1 MVALRHRYLRY
12 AFAGALLL
20 MSLLSGCRRE
30 SYIPTLVEEQAS
42 LTAAAAPQPG
52 RGSGAQADSPAEIST
67 PLMPPTPT
75 PTREPPASTAT
86 TYIVRSGDTLLR
98 IAAAYGTTTESLMAL
113 NGLANADQLAIGQV
127 LKVTMEAAFT
137 GPGDALIPDSELVY
151 GPGYADFDVA
161 AELAGTTGYINQYSE
176 VVNGREMSGA
186 EIVELVARQY
196 SVGPRVLL
204 VLLEMRGGW
213 LTNAVPSEAEQLYPL
228 GYQAGIY
235 WDGLYLQLCRA
246 ANSLNAGFY
255 GWRLDDLWL
264 VQTLDGTFIE
274 YSADL
279 NAGTAGVQKMLAD
292 TSPDH
297 DTWLSD
303 MDTFALL
310 YREFF
315 GDPFAF
321 AVEPLIPP
329 YVGNPELVLP
339 WAEGETWY
347 YTGGPHPGWGT
358 LGAYAAVDF
367 VTQERS
373 IGCAVSQQWVTAVEG
388 GPIVMSDDGMVLQ
401 DLDGDGFLGSGWVV
415 LYMHIAGQGRVETG
429 DVVQVGDPIGHPSCE
444 GGVSDASHLHLARRL
459 NGVWI
464 AADDLNWPM
473 SLSGWVPVS
482 GSAAYE
488 GTIVRGDV
496 ERTACLCWEE
506 FNAVAH

>member
-1 MVALRHRYLRY
+1 MRC
-12 AFAGALLL
+12 AFVGALLIL
-20 MSLLSGCRRE
+20 SSLSACRRE
-30 SYIPTLVEEQAS
+30 THIPTLVEEQAA
-42 LTAAAAPQPG
+42 LTATAAPQPG
-52 RGSGAQADSPAEIST
+52 RGSGAEADSPAAIST
-67 PLMPPTPT
+67 PLMAPTPT
-75 PTREPPASTAT
+75 PTREPPESTAT
-86 TYIVRSGDTLLR
+86 TYTVRAGDNLLR
-98 IAAAYGTTTESLMAL
+98 IALAYGTTAESLMAL
-113 NGLANADQLAIGQV
+113 NGLENADQLAIGQV

-137 GPGDALIPDSELVY
+137 GPGDTLIPDSELVY

-161 AELAGTTGYINQYSE
+161 AELAAYTGYINHYSE
-176 VVNGREMSGA
+176 VVSGQEMSGA
-186 EIVELVARQY
+186 EIVDLVARQY

-213 LTNAVPSEAEQLYPL
+213 LMNAVPSQAEQLYPL

-235 WDGLYLQLCRA
+235 WDGLYLQLCQA
-246 ANSLNAGFY
+246 ANSLNGGFY
-255 GWRLDDLWL
+255 DWWLDDQWL

-279 NAGTAGVQKMLAD
+279 NAGSAGVQKMLAD
-292 TSPDH
+292 TSLSH
-297 DTWLSD
+297 DTWLAD
-303 MDTFALL
+303 IDNFTAL
-310 YREFF
+310 YRELF
-315 GDPFAF
+315 GDPFVF

-329 YVGNPELVLP
+329 HVDTPKLVLP

-373 IGCAVSQQWVTAVEG
+373 IGCAVSQQWVTAVAG
-388 GPIVMSDDGMVLQ
+388 GQIVMSEDGMVLQ

-415 LYMHIAGQGRVETG
+415 LYMHIAGQGRVQAG
-429 DVVQVGDPIGHPSCE
+429 DVVEVGDPIGNPSCE

-464 AADDLNWPM
+464 AADDVNWPM
-473 SLSGWVPVS
+473 SLSGWVPIS